1 MIKFYK
7 KNKIP
12 EILRKYNIDFIKT
25 EAKLE
30 LKSDQDFTSIP
41 SNKIVKMLGLKQ
53 DKGHVIFI
61 ERLNQIEKNWLF
73 IYFKYEN
80 YYDVYNTDGQII
92 KEGFY
97 SLINEIL
104 DGLQ

>member
-12 EILRKYNIDFIKT
+12 KILRKYNIDFIKT

-41 SNKIVKMLGLKQ
+41 SKKIVKMLGLKK
-53 DKGHVIFI
+53 DKGHVVFI
-61 ERLNQIEKNWLF
+61 EKLNQIENTWLLIF
-73 IYFKYEN
+73 LKYES